1 MFWLDLGHFFCE
13 PVVKHLYSHFMSY
26 QMPAFRNFNFN
37 ELEADEIIG
46 FIVNRHHGYVV
57 RMLDLLKES
66 CEKARIADVE
76 IAPQLAPICSLINAF
91 SEKVL
96 SHIEHEEE
104 ILFPYIKKLLQIKR
118 SKYHI
123 KFLNINLSE
132 TTLRHFTEE
141 HNDLMAFWHQIK
153 QKTNDF
159 KPFEGAS
166 PITSLFF
173 AELLDFEGDLSS
185 HFYLEDKVLFP
196 KLSELEKH
204 VNEITEMAIGRVPG
218 E

>member
-1 MFWLDLGHFFCE
+1 
-13 PVVKHLYSHFMSY
+13 
-26 QMPAFRNFNFN
+26 MPAFRNFNFN

-66 CEKARIADVE
+66 CEKARIADVD

-96 SHIEHEEE
+96 LHIEHEEE

-118 SKYHI
+118 SESYI

-153 QKTNDF
+153 QKTNGF

-173 AELLDFEGDLSS
+173 AELIDFEVDLSN

-196 KLSELEKH
+196 KLSELEKQ
-204 VNEITEMAIGRVPG
+204 VNEITELAIGRVPG